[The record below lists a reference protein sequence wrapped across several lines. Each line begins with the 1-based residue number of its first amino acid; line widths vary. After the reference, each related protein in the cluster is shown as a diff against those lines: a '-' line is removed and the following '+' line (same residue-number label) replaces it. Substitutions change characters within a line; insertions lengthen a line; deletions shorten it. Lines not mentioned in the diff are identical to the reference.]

1 MKLRIQ
7 AGALTPV
14 ANIMVPPIVSADF
27 SLGFWGTEDH
37 WRRVS
42 LQGIPCGFAWAPPA
56 NPIHWYK
63 SGICEN
69 GDNDSCAWGVRVSDI
84 QLFWPE

>member
-27 SLGFWGTEDH
+27 SLGFWGTEDR

-42 LQGIPCGFAWAPPA
+42 FQGYLVGLPGLHLLIPSIGTSLGF
-56 NPIHWYK
+56 
-63 SGICEN
+63 
-69 GDNDSCAWGVRVSDI
+69 VRMVI
-84 QLFWPE
+84 MIPVLGG